1 MQPGRAMD
9 SIGRQ
14 RYVWAPFPEVP
25 LDTDEI
31 FSFLRSVARP
41 TGRCAVIALLQLA
54 AVAGTLSVY
63 YDTTSFTGLDR
74 KAVYALVLGVVF
86 LILNAVHR
94 HWLQTVSDEALR
106 LDGYNAGLETRAS
119 EVEALTAYRDTL
131 HSAQTLL
138 IERIK
143 KEHPLAGSDLQL
155 DNQRIVREISD
166 ALAKE
171 RPMPTFDW
179 LREPR
184 KLP

>member
-1 MQPGRAMD
+1 MD
-9 SIGRQ
+9 SIERQ
-14 RYVWAPFPEVP
+14 RYVWAPSPEVP

-31 FSFLRSVARP
+31 LSILRSWVRP
-41 TGRCAVIALLQLA
+41 TGRCAVIALLQMA
-54 AVAGTLSVY
+54 AVAVTLSVY
-63 YDTTSFTGLDR
+63 YDTTCFTGLDR
-74 KAVYALVLGVVF
+74 KAGYALFLGVAF

-94 HWLQTVSDEALR
+94 HWLQIKSDEALR
-106 LDGYNAGLETRAS
+106 ADGYSDGLKKRAL
-119 EVEALTAYRDTL
+119 EVESLKTYRDTL

-155 DNQRIVREISD
+155 DNQRIVLEISD